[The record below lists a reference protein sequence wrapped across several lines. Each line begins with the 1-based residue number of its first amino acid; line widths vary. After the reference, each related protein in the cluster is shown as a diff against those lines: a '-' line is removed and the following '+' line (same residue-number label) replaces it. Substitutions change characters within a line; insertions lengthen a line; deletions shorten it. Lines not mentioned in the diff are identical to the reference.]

1 MKGKVEVNKIQKKTI
16 NMIKG
21 VEKMQADYIYEEKI
35 FSKGIASILIIG
47 TVGFLFVLV
56 YQILVEPIGTRP
68 ASNLFFLLMFLLF
81 LGLTIN
87 FSRLSI
93 KMTRQSFHVG
103 YGIFK
108 HSIPWDNIVH
118 CYLDEVSTIRY
129 GGWGMRIGRV
139 KGKWRLVYNVIGG
152 PRVVLSK
159 KKGRFKELVF
169 STKNPEEVMKVVK
182 QRISGRTLSQD
193 FSL

>member
-1 MKGKVEVNKIQKKTI
+1 
-16 NMIKG
+16 
-21 VEKMQADYIYEEKI
+21 MQADNIYEEKI
-35 FSKGIASILIIG
+35 FSKWITIILAAF

-68 ASNLFFLLMFLLF
+68 APNWFNLLMSLLF

-93 KMTRQSFHVG
+93 KMTPQSIVVG

-108 HSIPWDNIVH
+108 HTIPWKDVEDS
-118 CYLDEVSTIRY
+118 YLDEASTIRY
-129 GGWGMRIGRV
+129 GGWGIRIGRF

-152 PRVVLSK
+152 PRVVLLL
-159 KKGRFKELVF
+159 KKGRFRELVF
-169 STKNPEEVMKVVK
+169 STKKPEEVIKVGR
-182 QRISGRTLSQD
+182 QQIGRIK
-193 FSL
+193 